1 MTEKSKKS
9 KESGTA
15 AVKDT
20 VKFRLP
26 GPLVKCLDEVDK
38 LMASN
43 SGDLLLDFSDCTF
56 ISVEGLEWL
65 EEMLLRAQSKGVT
78 VTFSNVTPSVY
89 KVFKVAHIDS
99 IMGACGLPISGPVC

>member
-1 MTEKSKKS
+1 VTEKKKAN
-9 KESGTA
+9 KEAG
-15 AVKDT
+15 AVKEAM
-20 VKFRLP
+20 KFRLP
-26 GPLVKCLDEVDK
+26 GPLLKGVDDVDK
-38 LMASN
+38 LLASG

-65 EEMLLRAQSKGVT
+65 EEMLLRAQSKSVS

-99 IMGACGLPISGPVC
+99 VMGACGLPISGPVC

>member
-9 KESGTA
+9 KEAGA
-15 AVKDT
+15 AVKET
-20 VKFRLP
+20 IKFRLP
-26 GPLVKCLDEVDK
+26 GPLVKGLDDVDK
-38 LMASN
+38 LMAAN

-65 EEMLLRAQSKGVT
+65 EEMLLRAQSKGVS
-78 VTFSNVTPSVY
+78 VTFSSVTPSVY